1 MLLSVQVHIQHIE
14 TDISIESNII
24 WARNQTLFWARNLT
38 LPCPTFTGYWN
49 STVLQRNLSHRL
61 YSVPADRGEADVVLL
76 YNGGVQTVEIQ
87 QQDVLVIESYKRRK
101 LNKY

>member
-1 MLLSVQVHIQHIE
+1 MEFIDESVLVCCSSVQVHIQHIE
-14 TDISIESNII
+14 TDTSIESN
-24 WARNQTLFWARNLT
+24 TVLGRNLT
-38 LPCPTFTGYWN
+38 LPYPTFTRYWN
-49 STVLQRNLSHRL
+49 STNLSHLL

-101 LNKY
+101 LNHY